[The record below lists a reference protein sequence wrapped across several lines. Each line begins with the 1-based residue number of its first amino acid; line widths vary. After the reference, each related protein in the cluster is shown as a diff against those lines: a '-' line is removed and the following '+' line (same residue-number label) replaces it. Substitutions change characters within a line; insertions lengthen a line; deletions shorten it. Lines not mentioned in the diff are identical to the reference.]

1 MTIASA
7 TYPMRR
13 WVFEDAKGRYDINLG
28 DSNTACGSVRDL
40 TLPADLVLDYGSDR
54 GGADLRAVVARRYG
68 RDADEVGITHG
79 AQEALYLLYRVL
91 LRPGDHVV
99 VFAPGWQQA
108 WNVPTALGCRVD
120 VVGATPDGRP
130 DVARAATLVGPR
142 TRAVILNSPC
152 NPTGRRAVDLDA
164 SGLTAAMRRHG
175 THLVLD
181 EEYVVDLAA
190 DSLLG
195 RYERAVSVSSVS
207 KVYGFPGLRTGWM
220 CGPAD
225 LVRTAVE
232 HKHLTTISN
241 SVLTERLA
249 ADVLERPGPH
259 LDRYRRLTSRGLA
272 LLRAWAA
279 RHADR
284 VRLLE
289 PEGTPF
295 AWLELAGED
304 GSLDFCR
311 RVLRDGRVLLMPA
324 EVFGAERGLR
334 ITFAREEPVLREG
347 LERIGTLLDGGRAA
361 G

>member
-1 MTIASA
+1 MTGAT

-13 WVFEDAKGRYDINLG
+13 WVFEDAKGRHDINLG
-28 DSNTACGSVRDL
+28 DSNMACGRVADL

-54 GGADLRAVVARRYG
+54 GGAGLRSIVAAMYG
-68 RDADEVGITHG
+68 RDPDEVGITHG

-108 WNVPTALGCRVD
+108 HSVPAALGCRVD
-120 VVGATPDGRP
+120 VVAATPDGRP

-152 NPTGRRAVDLDA
+152 NPTGRRAADIDA
-164 SGLTAAMRRHG
+164 AGLTAALRAHG
-175 THLVLD
+175 GHLVLD
-181 EEYVVDLAA
+181 EEYVVDLGA

-225 LVRTAVE
+225 VVRAAME

-249 ADVLERPGPH
+249 ADVLERREPH
-259 LDRYRRLTSRGLA
+259 LERYRRLTSRGGA

-295 AWLELAGED
+295 AWLELAGQTP
-304 GSLDFCR
+304 SLEFCR
-311 RVLRDGRVLLMPA
+311 RVLAETRVLLMPA
-324 EVFGAERGLR
+324 EVFGAEHGLR

-347 LERIGTLLDGGRAA
+347 LERIGALLDGERAA
-361 G
+361 L